1 MYKNHYKITYWIV
14 IHKLLN
20 IVKVVA
26 SPSNKWYLDHVDNTW
41 EVMYAYDPADNITD
55 SDEKA
60 FLLGGIILNIWY
72 MSRYV

>member
-1 MYKNHYKITYWIV
+1 MFKPLTTTYC
-14 IHKLLN
+14 

-60 FLLGGIILNIWY
+60 FLLGGMYFAHMIL
-72 MSRYV
+72 